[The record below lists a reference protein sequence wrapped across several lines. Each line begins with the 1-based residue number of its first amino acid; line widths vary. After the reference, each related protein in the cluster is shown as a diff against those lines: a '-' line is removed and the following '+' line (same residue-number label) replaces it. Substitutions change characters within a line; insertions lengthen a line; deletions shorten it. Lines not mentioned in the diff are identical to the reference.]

1 MLLCL
6 YQGFFMSAA
15 EYSKQL
21 GERIRALREKRSLT
35 QEQLAEKAD
44 ISVKHISNIERG
56 TVKVSLQ
63 YMTAVANALEIPVK
77 DFLEADHQRSSEEL
91 LVAIHRM
98 LPHLSQEETRVVYR
112 MLKIFT
118 DR

>member
-1 MLLCL
+1 MIE
-6 YQGFFMSAA
+6 A

-35 QEQLAEKAD
+35 QEQLAEKAK

-56 TVKVSLQ
+56 AVKASLQ
-63 YMTAVANALEIPVK
+63 YMTAVANALEIPFK
-77 DFLEADHQRSSEEL
+77 DLLEADHLRSHEEL
-91 LVAIHRM
+91 LAEIHR
-98 LPHLSQEETRVVYR
+98 LAAYLNQEQAQIVYR
-112 MLKIFT
+112 MLKMFT